1 MNVKLKF
8 LEDSEVNVCQDF
20 NLEFMLIWKKKATSG
35 SALQF
40 DVFMLF
46 LVYKFCSIFDYNRS
60 HDQPSGNMEWSQAPS
75 SPNEPSLLQGG
86 APD

>member
-1 MNVKLKF
+1 MRA
-8 LEDSEVNVCQDF
+8 
-20 NLEFMLIWKKKATSG
+20 MSG

-46 LVYKFCSIFDYNRS
+46 LVNKVCSIFNCNRS